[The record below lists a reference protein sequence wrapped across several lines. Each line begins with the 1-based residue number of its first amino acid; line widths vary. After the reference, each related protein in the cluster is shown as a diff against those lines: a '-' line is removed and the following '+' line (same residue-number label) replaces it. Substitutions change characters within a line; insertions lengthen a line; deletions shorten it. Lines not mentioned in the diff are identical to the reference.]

1 MTKLRLNL
9 GQCLWSS
16 SLPKQ
21 FTTVEARQFVYKE
34 SSPPLEFI
42 VIGEQYSSQPLQ
54 STDSEKGSSD
64 THLWSFRTFIFKDGI
79 SIFPREQ
86 NITPASLFF
95 FGFREHQIFLP
106 FQISAHHSSPSS
118 CLQES
123 PFLLSFFSTL
133 FLTFL
138 FCIWL
143 LRKSIFS
150 CP

>member
-34 SSPPLEFI
+34 SSLPLEFI

-64 THLWSFRTFIFKDGI
+64 THLWSFRTFIFEDGISIFLWI

-95 FGFREHQIFLP
+95 FGFHEHHRRFFYHFKLVLTILHPHLVYKSRHSCYPFFL
-106 FQISAHHSSPSS
+106 HS
-118 CLQES
+118 
-123 PFLLSFFSTL
+123 F
-133 FLTFL
+133 
-138 FCIWL
+138 
-143 LRKSIFS
+143 
-150 CP
+150 